1 MTSETALDRVDR
13 KNCEI
18 EVVVALNCSETNE
31 ALIMIILSSK
41 SKMKPFQKKKYESQC
56 GKDEGKKRNS
66 GIKIARIGSGKKK
79 KCNRVLSLIYMKDL
93 EPKITKDV

>member
-31 ALIMIILSSK
+31 ALIMIFLSSK
-41 SKMKPFQKKKYESQC
+41 SKMKPF
-56 GKDEGKKRNS
+56 
-66 GIKIARIGSGKKK
+66 
-79 KCNRVLSLIYMKDL
+79 
-93 EPKITKDV
+93 